1 MKNNIKYTQVLE
13 KLFKL
18 VFFYLQ
24 NKNQISSI
32 NLSFFPRKF
41 IYIQEKF
48 REIDQRILKIY
59 KTIRS
64 I

>member
-1 MKNNIKYTQVLE
+1 MGNNIKYTQVLE

-24 NKNQISSI
+24 NKKQISSI
-32 NLSFFPRKF
+32 NLSFFSRKF
-41 IYIQEKF
+41 IYIQGKF
-48 REIDQRILKIY
+48 RIIDQKNLKIY
-59 KTIRS
+59 KIIRS

>member
-32 NLSFFPRKF
+32 NLFFF
-41 IYIQEKF
+41 QENLYIQEKF
-48 REIDQRILKIY
+48 REIDQKILKIY